1 MTRTSQELD
10 YIPVHTSDL
19 GTFKKCRRRWNWV
32 SPMRENLVPKVSVS
46 GINFNLWFGT
56 GIHYALEMHYDP
68 ILKRHPVEVWNTW
81 YHDSVREL
89 QEKNPGFYDENEEEF
104 LSHFALGTGM
114 MDFYWDYSKKNDQWF
129 EVIETESDFAVPLGF
144 DAVDPRDGVMKPAA
158 YCGRRDA
165 LVRDLENG
173 RYGIIDHKTS
183 SRIDEDFFLKLEMDE
198 QCGGYMWATEQ
209 EREITVDFVIY
220 NTLRK
225 VCPRPPTVL
234 QSGQLSIARTTE
246 STTAALFEFAVEEN
260 GLEVWLETNEKAK
273 LYLDYLREVGDEQ
286 FIVRPIVKRNRN
298 EIHEQGVNIEL
309 VARDMLNSPALYPN
323 PSASWYCTKCPLR
336 PPCLAMND
344 GSDHWEMLEY
354 GFESN
359 PDR

>member
-1 MTRTSQELD
+1 MARTSQNLD

-32 SPMRENLVPKVSVS
+32 SPMRENLSPKVSVS

-56 GIHYALEMHYDP
+56 GIHVALELYYDP
-68 ILKRHPVEVWNTW
+68 ALKRHPVEVWNTW

-104 LSHFALGTGM
+104 LEHFHLGTGM
-114 MDFYWDYSKKNDQWF
+114 MEFYHTYAEKNDQWF

-144 DAVDPRDGVMKPAA
+144 NALDPRDGEWKEVR
-158 YCGRRDA
+158 YCGRRDV
-165 LVRDLENG
+165 LIRNLDNG
-173 RYGIIDHKTS
+173 RYGLIDHKTT
-183 SRIDEDFFLKLEMDE
+183 SRIDEDFFIKLEMDE
-198 QCGGYMWATEQ
+198 QCTGYMWATEQ
-209 EREITVDFVIY
+209 EREIEIDFVVY
-220 NTLRK
+220 NSLRK
-225 VCPRPPTVL
+225 VCPKLPTVL
-234 QSGQLSIARTTE
+234 KSGKLSLDRTNE
-246 STTAALFEFAVEEN
+246 STTAAMFEQAVKDN
-260 GLEVWLETNEKAK
+260 DLEVWLFDTEKAG
-273 LYLDYLREVGDEQ
+273 LYLDYLKEVGDEQ
-286 FIVRPIVKRNRN
+286 FVLRHTVKRNRN
-298 EIHEQGVNIEL
+298 EIHEQGINIEL
-309 VARDMLNSPALYPN
+309 VAKDMLDAPSLYPN